1 MTKKKFYTVWR
12 GRTTGVYDNWDDCKK
27 QVHGFDF
34 PQYKS
39 FPSQAEAMQALK
51 DGASK
56 HIASH
61 TGIHKSKTLGKLKP
75 KGNFLQE
82 SIAVDGAWNTA
93 TLECEYRGVFIK
105 TGKQIF
111 LRGPFKDGT
120 NNIMEFLAVVHALA
134 YCKQNNLLLPI
145 YSDSMTAL
153 AWVRNKKAKT
163 KLDATENNEE
173 LFDLIDRAEKW
184 LMENTFKNQLLKW
197 ETQQWGENPADFGR
211 K

>member
-12 GRTTGVYDNWDDCKK
+12 GRNTGVFDNWDECKK

-39 FPSQAEAMQALK
+39 FTTLNEATLAFK

-56 HIASH
+56 HIASNKC
-61 TGIHKSKTLGKLKP
+61 GQKTNSPGALKP

-93 TLECEYRGVFIK
+93 TLECEYRGVFVK

-134 YCKQNNLLLPI
+134 YCKQNNLILPI

-163 KLDATENNEE
+163 KLDATGKNEE
-173 LFDLIDRAEKW
+173 LFDLIDRAERW
-184 LMENTFKNQLLKW
+184 LKENTFANQLLKW
-197 ETQQWGENPADFGR
+197 ETQMWGENPADFGR